1 MLTQDLY
8 RILQVDPR
16 AEPEVIEAA
25 YRRLARKYH
34 PDVNR
39 AADSPERMKELNA
52 AYEVLRHPSYRA
64 AYDGQRAPTCQRH
77 PELASTLICDGC
89 GAGLCESCAA
99 RFLPPTCVACVVRW
113 ARRRQISAIVMRLA
127 VAMVVVVV
135 AGLSVWTAGH
145 LPGFLSVQL
154 GGARIALPAVAAVA
168 STLVLA
174 ALVGRTL
181 RDLHQLRE
189 VVTEAL
195 AVS

>member
-1 MLTQDLY
+1 MLTEDLY

-39 AADSPERMKELNA
+39 SADSAERMKELNA
-52 AYEVLRHPSYRA
+52 AYEVLRHPAYRA
-64 AYDGQRAPTCQRH
+64 AYDGQRSPTCQHH
-77 PELASTLICDGC
+77 PDRAGALICDGC

-99 RFLPPTCVACVVRW
+99 RFQPPTCVGCVLRW
-113 ARRRQISAIVMRLA
+113 ARRRQISAIVVRLA

-135 AGLSVWTAGH
+135 AGLSVWTAAY

-154 GGARIALPAVAAVA
+154 GGAHVALPAVAAVA
-168 STLVLA
+168 STLVIA
-174 ALVGRTL
+174 ALVGRAL
-181 RDLHQLRE
+181 RDLDQLRA
-189 VVTEAL
+189 VVSEAL
-195 AVS
+195 AAA